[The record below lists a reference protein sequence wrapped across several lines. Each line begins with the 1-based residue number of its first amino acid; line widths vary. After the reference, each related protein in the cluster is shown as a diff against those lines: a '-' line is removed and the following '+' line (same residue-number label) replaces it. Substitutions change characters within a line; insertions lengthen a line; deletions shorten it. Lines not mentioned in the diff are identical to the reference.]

1 MGSPCIFGMK
11 YEGKFK
17 VTYAHW
23 GGYFIDKN
31 NRGVFAHICEFVQR
45 VDNDT
50 LKQMFE
56 QIVLEDDYDTF
67 PQIAEEEMF
76 INFERTDIQLKIEE
90 FFSPQ
95 ADMFCSLSDGTVH
108 ILDYECEFKM
118 YDRYF
123 VDLDHNEVVAN
134 VEGFGFELPIPF
146 LRDITK
152 EEMFE
157 ALKIIR
163 NAHSLLSGRGDYEE
177 NYNRFHWKTY
187 LSGKI
192 TQKGQ
197 VTIPIEVR
205 EAWKVKEGD
214 RLEFII
220 DHERVVSVQP
230 AYKKSIRDMVGILT
244 MEEE

>member
-1 MGSPCIFGMK
+1 MGSPCIFGIK

-23 GGYFIDKN
+23 GGYFIDEN
-31 NRGVFAHICEFVQR
+31 NSGTLVHICEFVQK
-45 VDNDT
+45 VNNDT

-56 QIVLEDDYDTF
+56 KIVLEDEKGF
-67 PQIAEEEMF
+67 FQIAEEKA
-76 INFERTDIQLKIEE
+76 FEDFEKTNIQLKIEE
-90 FFSPQ
+90 FFSEQPS
-95 ADMFCSLSDGTVH
+95 MICSTSDETVH
-108 ILDYECEFKM
+108 ILDYQLEQYYK
-118 YDRYF
+118 YF
-123 VDLDHNEVVAN
+123 IDLDQNVVVAE
-134 VEGFGFELPIPF
+134 VEGFRFDLPIPF
-146 LRDITK
+146 LRDISK

-177 NYNRFHWKTY
+177 NQNRFYWRTY

-214 RLEFII
+214 RLEFIL
-220 DHERVVSVQP
+220 DHGRVVSVRP
-230 AYKKSIRDMVGILT
+230 LHKKSIRDIVGILT
-244 MEEE
+244 IEEE